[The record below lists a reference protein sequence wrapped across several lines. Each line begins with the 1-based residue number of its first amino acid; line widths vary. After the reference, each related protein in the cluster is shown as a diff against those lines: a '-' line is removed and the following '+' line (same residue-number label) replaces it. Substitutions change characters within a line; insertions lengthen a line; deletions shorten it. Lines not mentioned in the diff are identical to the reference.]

1 MSNQSAK
8 EDYTDLHMLLSR
20 ASPFANICR
29 YALLPEVNIAFLNV
43 LLVGDVTSQGLKD
56 MERLQENTK

>member
-8 EDYTDLHMLLSR
+8 KDYTDFTHVLSR
-20 ASPFANICR
+20 TSSFANICR

-56 MERLQENTK
+56 IERLPGNAK